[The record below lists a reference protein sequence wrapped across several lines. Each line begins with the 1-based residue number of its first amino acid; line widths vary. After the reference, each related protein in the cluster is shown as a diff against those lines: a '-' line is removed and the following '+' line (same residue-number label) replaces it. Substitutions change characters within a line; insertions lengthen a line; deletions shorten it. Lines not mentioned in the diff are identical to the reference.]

1 MAQVNLGQMFLAR
14 AQELAD
20 RTAIKYKEGKG
31 EYQSMGWREFASFVE
46 QLAFGLAALDIG
58 PGSSV
63 GIFSPTSHLWIV
75 ADLATICNG
84 AFSVPLYPN
93 SSVADVAHILN
104 NSEAE
109 AVFVSGEP
117 LLAKVLEVK
126 SQLGALRKIIYW
138 TPLSGGKSVQEI
150 REKNGLTVDQLIG
163 LSELQA
169 LGQPLATENPN
180 LISQRAKKVQPEDIA
195 TVIYTSGTTGTPK
208 GVSISHQNIISLL
221 VTLPKQLPLFVTDTY
236 LSYLPL
242 SHVFERV
249 CGEYYWLYAGGVN
262 AFAESIETMAKN
274 LNEIKPTY
282 LLAVP
287 RVLDRIYAKVRSG
300 IDGASGRAK
309 QLIDWAIGVGV
320 EVLRLQG
327 EGKSIRPTL
336 KMKHWLAEKLVF
348 RKLRERIGPQIRF
361 IIVGGAPATSHVLEF
376 FNAIGIC
383 ALEGYGLTETTA
395 PTNVNRKGRIKTGT
409 VGPVMDTV
417 EMKLAEDGEILV
429 RGSSI
434 FKGYYKDEKATRECF
449 EDGWFKTGD
458 IGVMDQD
465 GYLRITDRKK
475 DLIINSSGKNIAPQ
489 RIEAILRTIPGV
501 SQAIVFGDKRKSL
514 VALITLEEQVALE
527 IGREKGWNAETLEH
541 LVEMKELSI
550 WLKKEISL
558 RSSKLAE
565 YEVVKNFVV
574 LKKDLA
580 IDSGELT
587 ATLKV
592 KRNVVA
598 EKYKG
603 HIDALYKDD
612 AAGAGS
618 GSEANSVSSKR

>member
-1 MAQVNLGQMFLAR
+1 MTIVNLGQMFLER
-14 AQELAD
+14 AQALGD
-20 RTAIKYKEGKG
+20 RPAVKYKERKG
-31 EYQSMGWREFASFVE
+31 EYQAMSWRELRSFVE
-46 QLAFGLAALDIG
+46 QIAYGLAALGIG

-63 GIFSPTSHLWIV
+63 GIFSATSHLWIV

-84 AFSVPLYPN
+84 ALSVPLYPN
-93 SSVADVAHILN
+93 SSISDVEHILN

-117 LLAKVLEVK
+117 LLAKLLEVK
-126 SQLGALRKIIYW
+126 HLLGALKRIIYW
-138 TPLSGGKSVQEI
+138 TPLAGGKSVEEI
-150 REKNGLTVDQLIG
+150 REKNGLTPDQLMG
-163 LSELQA
+163 LTELQG
-169 LGQPLATENPN
+169 LGQALHDENPK
-180 LISQRAKKVQPEDIA
+180 LIHERAAKIKPDDIA

-208 GVSISHQNIISLL
+208 GVAITHNNIVSLL

-249 CGEYYWLYAGGVN
+249 CGEYYWLYAGGCN

-300 IDGASGRAK
+300 IDGAGGRAK
-309 QLIDWAIGVGV
+309 TMIDWAIGVGV
-320 EVLRLQG
+320 EVLRL
-327 EGKSIRPTL
+327 ESESKPIRPTL
-336 KMKHWLAEKLVF
+336 KMKLWLAEKIVF
-348 RKLRERIGPQIRF
+348 RKLRERIGAQIRF
-361 IIVGGAPATSHVLEF
+361 IIVGGAPATGHVLEF

-383 ALEGYGLTETTA
+383 TLEGYGLTETTA
-395 PTNVNRKGRIKTGT
+395 PTNVNRRGKIKIGS
-409 VGPVMDTV
+409 VGPVMETV

-429 RGSSI
+429 KGSSI
-434 FKGYYKDEKATRECF
+434 FKGYYKDEKATRACF

-458 IGVMDQD
+458 IGVLDQD

-475 DLIINSSGKNIAPQ
+475 DLIVNSSGKNIAPQ
-489 RIEAILRTIPGV
+489 RIESILRTIPGV
-501 SQAIVFGDKRKSL
+501 SQAIVFGDQKKSL
-514 VALITLEEQVALE
+514 VALITLEEQAALE
-527 IGREKGWNAETLEH
+527 LGREKGWNVESFDQLLET
-541 LVEMKELSI
+541 KELSS
-550 WLKKEISL
+550 WLKKEITL
-558 RSSKLAE
+558 RSCKLAE
-565 YEVVKNFVV
+565 YEVVKNFAI

-592 KRNVVA
+592 KRSVVA
-598 EKYKG
+598 QKYKG
-603 HIDALYKDD
+603 QIDSLYKEE
-612 AAGAGS
+612 AAT
-618 GSEANSVSSKR
+618 NQR

>member
-1 MAQVNLGQMFLAR
+1 MSHVSLGQMFLER
-14 AQELAD
+14 AQTLAD
-20 RTAIKYKEGKG
+20 KTAIRYKEGKG
-31 EYQSMGWREFASFVE
+31 EYQPMSWRDFSVLVE
-46 QLAFGLAALDIG
+46 QLAFGLAALGIG

-63 GIFSPTSHLWIV
+63 GIFSATSHLWIV

-93 SSVADVAHILN
+93 SSVSDVEHILN
-104 NSEAE
+104 NSETE

-117 LLAKVLEVK
+117 LLAKLLEVRHK
-126 SQLGALRKIIYW
+126 LSALKKIIYW
-138 TPLSGGKSVQEI
+138 TPLAGGKSVEEI
-150 REKNGLTVDQLIG
+150 REKNGLTTDQLIG
-163 LSELQA
+163 LNELKA
-169 LGQPLATENPN
+169 LGQPLAKENAT
-180 LISQRAKKVQPEDIA
+180 LISQRASKIQLQDIA

-208 GVSISHQNIISLL
+208 GVAISHDNIISLL
-221 VTLPKQLPLFVTDTY
+221 VTLPKHLPLFVSDTY

-249 CGEYYWLYAGGVN
+249 CGEFYWLYAGGTN

-300 IDGASGRAK
+300 IDGAGGRAK
-309 QLIDWAIGVGV
+309 VMIDWAIGVGV
-320 EVLRLQG
+320 EALHLEG
-327 EGKSIRPTL
+327 EGKAIRLAL
-336 KMKHWLAEKLVF
+336 KLKLWLAEKIVF
-348 RKLRERIGPQIRF
+348 KKLRERIGPQIRF
-361 IIVGGAPATSHVLEF
+361 IIVGGAPATPHVLEF

-395 PTNVNRKGRIKTGT
+395 PTNVNRRGKIKIGT

-434 FKGYYKDEKATRECF
+434 FKGYYKDEKATRDCF
-449 EDGWFKTGD
+449 ENGWFKTGD
-458 IGVMDQD
+458 IGVLDHD

-475 DLIINSSGKNIAPQ
+475 DLIVNSSGKNIAPQ

-514 VALITLEEQVALE
+514 VALITLEEQAALE
-527 IGREKGWNAETLEH
+527 LGREKGWNAETFEQ
-541 LVEMKELSI
+541 LVEMRELKN
-550 WLKKEISL
+550 WLKKETNL
-558 RSSKLAE
+558 RSSQLAE
-565 YEVVKNFVV
+565 YEVVKNFAI
-574 LKKDLA
+574 LTKDLA

-598 EKYKG
+598 EKYKA
-603 HIDALYKDD
+603 HIESLYKEE
-612 AAGAGS
+612 AASAGS
-618 GSEANSVSSKR
+618 GSEANSVTTKR